1 MSNRPGLSRAFE
13 RKISMG
19 HHGCAFAVAPAAV
32 LFTVG
37 SCVGKTSVTDDRR
50 MIQAA
55 MKFIFRPRA

>member
-1 MSNRPGLSRAFE
+1 
-13 RKISMG
+13 MG

-37 SCVGKTSVTDDRR
+37 GGVGKTSVTDDRR